1 MSRNSESS
9 VWRTDVTD
17 MLMERTSCSSTL
29 LSGFW
34 ILTVSGGVVCSP
46 GANRASLMICEVV
59 SVPDGVNVGR
69 KIR

>member
-1 MSRNSESS
+1 
-9 VWRTDVTD
+9 